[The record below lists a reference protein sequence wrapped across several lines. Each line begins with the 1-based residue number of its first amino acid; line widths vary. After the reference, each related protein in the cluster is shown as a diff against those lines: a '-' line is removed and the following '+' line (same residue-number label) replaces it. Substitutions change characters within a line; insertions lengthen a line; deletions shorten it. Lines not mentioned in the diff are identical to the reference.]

1 MSNYKLEQ
9 SLFKAVK
16 EDNKKKVDYILRL
29 RCDVNAVDEKSRT
42 PIMFAKSVDVAD
54 LLIKY
59 GAELTI
65 WTLNDTHI
73 LHEVEDLD
81 VLKFLVKK
89 GADVNCKNSE
99 GISPLMQASLY
110 QNKERMEALIDV
122 GADVNTVDNKNRTPI
137 YMAVLWGSTWMIE
150 LLVEKGAIVTEDV
163 REIGSVT
170 TKKTLDDVIKKRK
183 ANREKN
189 IFNIISNRFFR

>member
-59 GAELTI
+59 GAKLTI

-81 VLKFLVKK
+81 VLKFLVKR

-137 YMAVLWGSTWMIE
+137 YMAVLWGCTWMIE

-170 TKKTLDDVIKKRK
+170 TKKTLDDAIKKRK
-183 ANREKN
+183 ANN
-189 IFNIISNRFFR
+189 GGNVFNIISNRFFR